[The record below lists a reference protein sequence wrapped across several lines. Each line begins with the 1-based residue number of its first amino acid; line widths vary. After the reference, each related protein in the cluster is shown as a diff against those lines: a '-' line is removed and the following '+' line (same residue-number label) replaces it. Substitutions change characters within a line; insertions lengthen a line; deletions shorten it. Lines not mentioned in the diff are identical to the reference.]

1 MNIGYLKIAL
11 ETTITFFIL
20 LLFTRFLG
28 KKQLSHLTFFNY
40 ITGITIGSIVA
51 NMVILDT
58 KSYMK
63 ELTSLIIW
71 CILTV
76 LISYIGLKS
85 PKIRVL
91 LDGEPTILV
100 KKGVIDKRA
109 LHLARLNL
117 DDLTMLIRQRGVFSI
132 NEIDYAILEPNGTI
146 SILKKMQYQ
155 SAQKSDLD
163 LMLSS
168 EIKHIPTEIITD
180 GSLVKKNLRELGLTT
195 EWLNKELSRLNIKSI
210 HEVFYAEIQSNG
222 SLYVQKNN

>member
-1 MNIGYLKIAL
+1 MNVGYLKIAL

-20 LLFTRFLG
+20 LLLTRFLG

-40 ITGITIGSIVA
+40 ITGITIGSIAA

-63 ELTSLIIW
+63 ELTSLVIW

-76 LISYIGLKS
+76 IIGYIGLKS
-85 PKIRVL
+85 PKMRIL

-132 NEIDYAILEPNGTI
+132 NEVDYAILEPNGTI

-155 SAQKSDLD
+155 SAQKSDLE
-163 LMLSS
+163 LISSS

-180 GSLVKKNLRELGLTT
+180 GSLVKKNLRELGLTRA
-195 EWLNKELSRLNIKSI
+195 WLNKELSKLNIKSI
-210 HEVFYAEIQSNG
+210 NEVFYAEIQSDG
-222 SLYVQKNN
+222 SLYIQRND